1 MRRTWITRIGFLEE
15 KKVQV
20 TKGERVFPHPVA
32 QTDAEIWLETKKA
45 HFNPLWSSSVIDSP
59 HQTSEDR
66 RQTFFSKMHR
76 KYGEYDYFEFHYDV
90 ENIRIAKSEQRDLL
104 QDLRDVAD
112 GLAGV
117 HRHGVADGLEV
128 VHAVD
133 LKKEQAAK
141 KRESR
146 QRRREQKERRLN
158 KQRFPAPPKE
168 EQLTLLTEEE
178 HFSNGD
184 QTG

>member
-1 MRRTWITRIGFLEE
+1 MKTIYIYCEGPTEESFINAVLYPYFLGMGIYVCPIVCETRR
-15 KKVQV
+15 
-20 TKGERVFPHPVA
+20 
-32 QTDAEIWLETKKA
+32 DA
-45 HFNPLWSSSVIDSP
+45 N
-59 HQTSEDR
+59 
-66 RQTFFSKMHR
+66 R
-76 KYGEYDYFEFHYDV
+76 KYRGGVSRYAKVKNELMILCKSHPHEYVTTMFDYDV

-104 QDLRDVAD
+104 QDLRD
-112 GLAGV
+112 
-117 HRHGVADGLEV
+117 VADGLEV

-158 KQRFPAPPKE
+158 KRRSPAPPKE

-178 HFSNGD
+178 HFSDGS
-184 QTG
+184 QTD

>member
-1 MRRTWITRIGFLEE
+1 M
-15 KKVQV
+15 
-20 TKGERVFPHPVA
+20 
-32 QTDAEIWLETKKA
+32 KKA

-59 HQTSEDR
+59 HLTPEDR

-76 KYGEYDYFEFHYDV
+76 QYGEYDYFEFHYDV

-112 GLAGV
+112 GL
-117 HRHGVADGLEV
+117 EV

-146 QRRREQKERRLN
+146 QRRREQMERRLN
-158 KQRFPAPPKE
+158 SFCHSFQSIWAV
-168 EQLTLLTEEE
+168 
-178 HFSNGD
+178 
-184 QTG
+184 

>member
-1 MRRTWITRIGFLEE
+1 M
-15 KKVQV
+15 

-32 QTDAEIWLETKKA
+32 RTDAEIWLEMKKA

-59 HQTSEDR
+59 HLTPEDR

-76 KYGEYDYFEFHYDV
+76 RYGEYDYFEFHYDV

-104 QDLRDVAD
+104 QDLRD
-112 GLAGV
+112 
-117 HRHGVADGLEV
+117 VADGLEV

-158 KQRFPAPPKE
+158 KRRSPAPPKE

>member
-1 MRRTWITRIGFLEE
+1 MPHDPETEHTR
-15 KKVQV
+15 
-20 TKGERVFPHPVA
+20 
-32 QTDAEIWLETKKA
+32 
-45 HFNPLWSSSVIDSP
+45 
-59 HQTSEDR
+59 
-66 RQTFFSKMHR
+66 
-76 KYGEYDYFEFHYDV
+76 FEFHYDV

-112 GLAGV
+112 GLEA
-117 HRHGVADGLEV
+117 

-141 KRESR
+141 RRESR

-158 KQRFPAPPKE
+158 KRRSPAPPKE

>member
-1 MRRTWITRIGFLEE
+1 M
-15 KKVQV
+15 
-20 TKGERVFPHPVA
+20 
-32 QTDAEIWLETKKA
+32 
-45 HFNPLWSSSVIDSP
+45 IDSP
-59 HQTSEDR
+59 HLTPEDR

-76 KYGEYDYFEFHYDV
+76 QYGEYDYFEFHYDV

-112 GLAGV
+112 GL
-117 HRHGVADGLEV
+117 EV

-146 QRRREQKERRLN
+146 QRRKEQKERRLN
-158 KQRFPAPPKE
+158 KQRFPAPSTN

-178 HFSNGD
+178 HFSDGS
-184 QTG
+184 QTD

>member
-1 MRRTWITRIGFLEE
+1 MEVNLLIKQLKNGLKMLNL
-15 KKVQV
+15 KK
-20 TKGERVFPHPVA
+20 ES
-32 QTDAEIWLETKKA
+32 
-45 HFNPLWSSSVIDSP
+45 NVIDSP
-59 HQTSEDR
+59 HLTPEDR

-76 KYGEYDYFEFHYDV
+76 RYGEYDYFEFHYDV

-104 QDLRDVAD
+104 QDLRD
-112 GLAGV
+112 
-117 HRHGVADGLEV
+117 VADGLEV

-158 KQRFPAPPKE
+158 KPRSPAPPKE

>member
-1 MRRTWITRIGFLEE
+1 
-15 KKVQV
+15 
-20 TKGERVFPHPVA
+20 
-32 QTDAEIWLETKKA
+32 
-45 HFNPLWSSSVIDSP
+45 
-59 HQTSEDR
+59 
-66 RQTFFSKMHR
+66 MHR
-76 KYGEYDYFEFHYDV
+76 RYGEYDYFEFHYDV

-104 QDLRDVAD
+104 QDLRD
-112 GLAGV
+112 
-117 HRHGVADGLEV
+117 VADGLEV

>member
-1 MRRTWITRIGFLEE
+1 MDHPHWLSGGKESTGDKGRACVSPSCGPNGRGDLAGNEKGALQPALE
-15 KKVQV
+15 QLCDRLPAPD
-20 TKGERVFPHPVA
+20 T
-32 QTDAEIWLETKKA
+32 
-45 HFNPLWSSSVIDSP
+45 
-59 HQTSEDR
+59 EDR

-76 KYGEYDYFEFHYDV
+76 RYGEYDYFEFHYDV

-104 QDLRDVAD
+104 QDLRD
-112 GLAGV
+112 
-117 HRHGVADGLEV
+117 VADGLEV

-158 KQRFPAPPKE
+158 KRRSPAPPKE
-168 EQLTLLTEEE
+168 EQLTLLTEEDC
-178 HFSNGD
+178 FSDGS
-184 QTG
+184 QTD